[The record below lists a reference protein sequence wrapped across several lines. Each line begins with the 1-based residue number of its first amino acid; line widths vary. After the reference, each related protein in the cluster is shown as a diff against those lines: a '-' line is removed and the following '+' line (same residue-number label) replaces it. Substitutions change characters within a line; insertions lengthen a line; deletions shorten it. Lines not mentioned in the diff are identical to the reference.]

1 YYVPEDNLYLIPTA
15 EVPLTNL
22 YRDVVLE
29 ESDFPIK
36 LCGYTP
42 CFRRE
47 AGSYGAHVRGLNRL
61 HQFDKIEIVRLEHPE
76 KSYDALM
83 EMLTHV
89 EGLLDKL
96 GLPFRIL
103 RRCGGDIGFA
113 SAMTFDFETYS
124 AAQER
129 WLEV

>member
-1 YYVPEDNLYLIPTA
+1 
-15 EVPLTNL
+15 
-22 YRDVVLE
+22 
-29 ESDFPIK
+29 
-36 LCGYTP
+36 
-42 CFRRE
+42 E

-61 HQFDKIEIVRLEHPE
+61 HQFDKIEIVRLEHAE
-76 KSYDALM
+76 ECYDALM

-103 RRCGGDIGFA
+103 RLCGGDIGFA

-129 WLEV
+129 WLEVSSVSNFEVFQSYRLKLRYRSKEGKGTTL